1 MSSEPTGDDVAY
13 SHLLS
18 RSRRRLLEMEAEEAD
33 ETAEVEAAD
42 GPSMARE
49 CVRCGFGRVTYVAMQ
64 MRSADEGQTVI
75 YTCLSCG
82 EREIE
87 NS

>member
-1 MSSEPTGDDVAY
+1 MEEEEEGGD
-13 SHLLS
+13 SC
-18 RSRRRLLEMEAEEAD
+18 
-33 ETAEVEAAD
+33 EVVAAD

-49 CVRCGFGRVTYVAMQ
+49 CPRCGFGRVTYVAMQ